1 MVLAV
6 SVGIFLRLNSQP
18 YAMIGVV
25 GNIIGAACR
34 YRFGLELNPKPVSP
48 PLSLCSL
55 PLIKTGQIMI
65 LRQAVL
71 CATHVYLRAGIG

>member
-25 GNIIGAACR
+25 ENIIGAAFRC
-34 YRFGLELNPKPVSP
+34 RFGLELNPKPVSP
-48 PLSLCSL
+48 PLTLCSL
-55 PLIKTGQIMI
+55 PLIKTGQSMI
-65 LRQAVL
+65 LR
-71 CATHVYLRAGIG
+71 

>member
-1 MVLAV
+1 
-6 SVGIFLRLNSQP
+6 
-18 YAMIGVV
+18 MIGVV
-25 GNIIGAACR
+25 ENIIGAACR

-71 CATHVYLRAGIG
+71 CATHVH

>member
-1 MVLAV
+1 
-6 SVGIFLRLNSQP
+6 
-18 YAMIGVV
+18 MIGVV
-25 GNIIGAACR
+25 ENIIGAASR

-71 CATHVYLRAGIG
+71 CATHVH

>member
-1 MVLAV
+1 
-6 SVGIFLRLNSQP
+6 
-18 YAMIGVV
+18 MIGVV
-25 GNIIGAACR
+25 ENIIGAACR

-55 PLIKTGQIMI
+55 SLIKTGQIMI

-71 CATHVYLRAGIG
+71 CAKHVHCRAGIG